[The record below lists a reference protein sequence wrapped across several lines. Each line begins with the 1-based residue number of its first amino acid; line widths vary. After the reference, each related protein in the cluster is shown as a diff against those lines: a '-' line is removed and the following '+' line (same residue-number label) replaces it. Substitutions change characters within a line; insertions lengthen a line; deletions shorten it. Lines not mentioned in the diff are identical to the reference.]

1 MGKDKIES
9 LESEDSHT
17 KAKEHPY
24 AVPPSAACV
33 RARHELLECKQGTGM
48 SQLTY
53 PESCLAAQS
62 QKHRANPSRL
72 SSAILRWDKLWFMRK
87 LV

>member
-1 MGKDKIES
+1 MGKDKIER
-9 LESEDSHT
+9 LESEDSHP

-33 RARHELLECKQGTGM
+33 RVRQELLECKQGTGM
-48 SQLTY
+48 NQLDY
-53 PESCLAAQS
+53 LEYCLAAQS

-72 SSAILRWDKLWFMRK
+72 SSAILR
-87 LV
+87 